1 MAETIRLIVLD
12 ANVLVAALVALAAG
26 LVSFASPCV
35 LPLVPG
41 YLSFV
46 TGLTGET
53 LTPAA
58 AGGAGTAA
66 GGAGAG
72 IRGAA
77 AGSGAGAG
85 AGSVGATKVA
95 LRTRGR
101 LLAGSSLF
109 VLGFAVPF
117 ALLGWAAG
125 MLNVLERSALAQG
138 VMGGV
143 VVVLGVLLARG
154 RLMREVRFSG
164 RMPTGTL
171 AGAPLLGFVFGV
183 GWTPCLGPTAGAI
196 LTLSAS
202 VTGGVNARGAF
213 LGFVYAMGLGLP
225 FILLAVGVGRLS
237 RTLEV
242 LKRHGHRLQVI
253 GGGLLV
259 VVGLSIATGLWQRWM
274 IALRPLI
281 QGVELPI

>member
-12 ANVLVAALVALAAG
+12 ANVLVATGVALAAG

-53 LTPAA
+53 LTPVA
-58 AGGAGTAA
+58 AGGGAA
-66 GGAGAG
+66 GVAEAGA
-72 IRGAA
+72 AV
-77 AGSGAGAG
+77 AGATG
-85 AGSVGATKVA
+85 GTTKVA

-101 LLAGSSLF
+101 LLAGSTLF

-125 MLNVLERSALAQG
+125 MLNVLERSTLAQA

-154 RLMREVRFSG
+154 SLVREVRFTG
-164 RMPTGTL
+164 RTPSGTL

>member
-1 MAETIRLIVLD
+1 MAETIRLIVMD
-12 ANVLVAALVALAAG
+12 ANVLVAAAVALAAG

-41 YLSFV
+41 YLSYV

-53 LTPAA
+53 LGPG
-58 AGGAGTAA
+58 AGGGTQ
-66 GGAGAG
+66 
-72 IRGAA
+72 
-77 AGSGAGAG
+77 
-85 AGSVGATKVA
+85 VA

-101 LLAGSSLF
+101 LLAGSTLF

-125 MLNVLERSALAQG
+125 MLNMLERSALAQA
-138 VMGGV
+138 VMGGI
-143 VVVLGVLLARG
+143 VVVLGVLMLRG
-154 RLMREVRFSG
+154 RLMREVRFQG
-164 RMPTGTL
+164 RAPTGSL

-213 LGFVYAMGLGLP
+213 LGLLYALGLGLP
-225 FILLAVGVGRLS
+225 FILLAVGVGRMS
-237 RTLEV
+237 RTLAV
-242 LKRHGHRLQVI
+242 LRRHGQRLQVL
-253 GGGLLV
+253 GGGLLI
-259 VVGLSIATGLWQRWM
+259 VVGLAIATGLWQRWM

>member
-12 ANVLVAALVALAAG
+12 ANVLVAAAVALAAG
-26 LVSFASPCV
+26 FVSFASPCV

-46 TGLTGET
+46 TGLAGET
-53 LTPAA
+53 LTGAGGV
-58 AGGAGTAA
+58 AGGAAGA
-66 GGAGAG
+66 GGA
-72 IRGAA
+72 
-77 AGSGAGAG
+77 
-85 AGSVGATKVA
+85 ATQVA

-101 LLAGSSLF
+101 LLVGSTLF

-125 MLNVLERSALAQG
+125 MLNLLERSALAQA
-138 VMGGV
+138 VMGGIV
-143 VVVLGVLLARG
+143 IVLGVLLMRG
-154 RLMREVRFSG
+154 RLVRQMRFSD
-164 RMPTGTL
+164 RVPSGTL

-213 LGFVYAMGLGLP
+213 LGLVYALGLGLP
-225 FILLAVGVGRLS
+225 FIALAVGIGRLGKAMAFL
-237 RTLEV
+237 R
-242 LKRHGHRLQVI
+242 RHGHRLQLV
-253 GGGLLV
+253 GGGMLV
-259 VVGLSIATGLWQRWM
+259 VVGLAIATGLWQRWI

>member
-1 MAETIRLIVLD
+1 MTDAIRLIVLD
-12 ANVLVAALVALAAG
+12 ANVLVAAAVALAAG

-46 TGLTGET
+46 TGLAGET
-53 LTPAA
+53 LTGSA
-58 AGGAGTAA
+58 AGGVAP
-66 GGAGAG
+66 GGAAPSGVAPGGVAPGGVGGPGGAVT
-72 IRGAA
+72 R
-77 AGSGAGAG
+77 
-85 AGSVGATKVA
+85 VA

-101 LLAGSSLF
+101 LLAGSTLF

-125 MLNVLERSALAQG
+125 MLNLLERSPLAQG
-138 VMGGV
+138 VMGGLV
-143 VVVLGVLLARG
+143 MVLGVLLASG
-154 RLMREVRFSG
+154 RLVREVRFTG
-164 RMPTGTL
+164 RLPTGTL
-171 AGAPLLGFVFGV
+171 AGAPMLGFVFGV

-213 LGFVYAMGLGLP
+213 LGFVYALGLGLP
-225 FILLAVGVGRLS
+225 FIALAVGIGRLG
-237 RTLEV
+237 RAMAL
-242 LKRHGHRLQVI
+242 LRRYGHRLQLI
-253 GGGLLV
+253 GGGMLV
-259 VVGLSIATGLWQRWM
+259 LVGLSIATGLWSRWM

-281 QGVELPI
+281 QGFELPI

>member
-1 MAETIRLIVLD
+1 VADTIRLIVLD
-12 ANVLVAALVALAAG
+12 ANVLVAAAVAVVAG
-26 LVSFASPCV
+26 FVSFASPCV

-46 TGLTGET
+46 TGLTGAT
-53 LTPAA
+53 LTGAGRVEGGA
-58 AGGAGTAA
+58 AGG
-66 GGAGAG
+66 
-72 IRGAA
+72 GAA
-77 AGSGAGAG
+77 
-85 AGSVGATKVA
+85 TQVA

-101 LLAGSSLF
+101 LLAGSTLF
-109 VLGFAVPF
+109 VLGFAIPF

-125 MLNVLERSALAQG
+125 MLNLLERSALAQG
-138 VMGGV
+138 IMGGI

-154 RLMREVRFSG
+154 RLMREVRFTG
-164 RMPTGTL
+164 RMPSGTL

-202 VTGGVNARGAF
+202 VTGGVNGRGAF
-213 LGFVYAMGLGLP
+213 LGLMYALGLGLP
-225 FILLAVGVGRLS
+225 FIVLAVGLGRLG

-242 LKRHGHRLQVI
+242 LRRHGRRLQLA

-259 VVGLSIATGLWQRWM
+259 LVGLAIATGVWARWM

>member
-12 ANVLVAALVALAAG
+12 ANVLVAAAVALAAG

-41 YLSFV
+41 YLSYV

-53 LTPAA
+53 IGV
-58 AGGAGTAA
+58 GGASA
-66 GGAGAG
+66 GDAGAG
-72 IRGAA
+72 GRSRG
-77 AGSGAGAG
+77 GWQ
-85 AGSVGATKVA
+85 VA

-109 VLGFAVPF
+109 VLGFAIPF

-125 MLNVLERSALAQG
+125 MLNMLERSALAQA

-143 VVVLGVLLARG
+143 VVVLGVLMLRG
-154 RLMREVRFSG
+154 QLVREVRIQGRVPSG
-164 RMPTGTL
+164 SL

-213 LGFVYAMGLGLP
+213 LGLVYALGLGLP
-225 FILLAVGVGRLS
+225 FILLAVGVGRMS
-237 RTLEV
+237 RTLTV
-242 LKRHGHRLQVI
+242 LRRHGHRLQVA
-253 GGGLLV
+253 GGALLV
-259 VVGLSIATGLWQRWM
+259 VVGLAIATGLWQRWM

>member
-53 LTPAA
+53 LTPTPP
-58 AGGAGTAA
+58 GTAA
-66 GGAGAG
+66 AVGV
-72 IRGAA
+72 
-77 AGSGAGAG
+77 AGSG
-85 AGSVGATKVA
+85 GSGGGVGTQVA

-101 LLAGSSLF
+101 LLAGSTLF

-125 MLNVLERSALAQG
+125 MLNILERSALAQG

-154 RLMREVRFSG
+154 RLVREVRFNG

-213 LGFVYAMGLGLP
+213 LGLVYALGLGLP

-259 VVGLSIATGLWQRWM
+259 IVGLAIATGLWQRWM

>member
-1 MAETIRLIVLD
+1 VAETIRLIVLD
-12 ANVLVAALVALAAG
+12 ANVLVAAAVALVAG

-41 YLSFV
+41 YLSYV

-53 LTPAA
+53 LRP
-58 AGGAGTAA
+58 
-66 GGAGAG
+66 AGAG
-72 IRGAA
+72 GT
-77 AGSGAGAG
+77 G
-85 AGSVGATKVA
+85 VA

-101 LLAGSSLF
+101 LLAGSTLF

-125 MLNVLERSALAQG
+125 MLNMLERSALAQA
-138 VMGGV
+138 VMGGI
-143 VVVLGVLLARG
+143 VVVLGVMLLRG
-154 RLMREVRFSG
+154 RLVREVRIQG
-164 RMPTGTL
+164 RMPTGSL

-213 LGFVYAMGLGLP
+213 LGLVYALGLGLP

-237 RTLEV
+237 RTLDV
-242 LKRHGHRLQVI
+242 LRRHGHRLQVI
-253 GGGLLV
+253 GGGLLI
-259 VVGLSIATGLWQRWM
+259 VVGLAIATGLWQRWM

-281 QGVELPI
+281 QGVELPL

>member
-1 MAETIRLIVLD
+1 VADTIRLIVLD
-12 ANVLVAALVALAAG
+12 ANVLVAAAVALAAG

-41 YLSFV
+41 YLSYV

-53 LTPAA
+53 L
-58 AGGAGTAA
+58 GD
-66 GGAGAG
+66 
-72 IRGAA
+72 
-77 AGSGAGAG
+77 GSGE
-85 AGSVGATKVA
+85 GSGGGPDGGSGSTKVA

-125 MLNVLERSALAQG
+125 MLNMLERSALAQA
-138 VMGGV
+138 VMGGL
-143 VVVLGVLLARG
+143 VVVLGVLLLRG
-154 RLMREVRFSG
+154 RLMREVRFPG
-164 RMPTGTL
+164 RLPRGTL

-213 LGFVYAMGLGLP
+213 LGLVYALGLGLP
-225 FILLAVGVGRLS
+225 FIALAVGVGRLS
-237 RTLEV
+237 RV
-242 LKRHGHRLQVI
+242 LGVLRRHGHRLQVI
-253 GGGLLV
+253 GGGLLI
-259 VVGLSIATGLWQRWM
+259 VVGLAIATGLWQRWM

-281 QGVELPI
+281 QGVELPL

>member
-12 ANVLVAALVALAAG
+12 ANVLVAAAVALAAG

-41 YLSFV
+41 YLSYV

-53 LTPAA
+53 L
-58 AGGAGTAA
+58 GGSSG
-66 GGAGAG
+66 GGAGAD
-72 IRGAA
+72 
-77 AGSGAGAG
+77 GAGG
-85 AGSVGATKVA
+85 TGGGGGTQVA

-125 MLNVLERSALAQG
+125 MLNMLERSAFAQA
-138 VMGGV
+138 VMGGI
-143 VVVLGVLLARG
+143 VVVLGVLMLRG
-154 RLMREVRFSG
+154 RLMREVRFRG

-213 LGFVYAMGLGLP
+213 LGLVYALGLGLP
-225 FILLAVGVGRLS
+225 FIVLAVGVGRLS
-237 RTLEV
+237 RV
-242 LKRHGHRLQVI
+242 LRVLQRHGQRLQTA
-253 GGGLLV
+253 GGLLLV
-259 VVGLSIATGLWQRWM
+259 AVGLAIATGLWQRWM

>member
-1 MAETIRLIVLD
+1 VAETIRLIVLD
-12 ANVLVAALVALAAG
+12 ANVLVAAAVALAAG

-41 YLSFV
+41 YLSYV

-53 LTPAA
+53 L
-58 AGGAGTAA
+58 GGPG
-66 GGAGAG
+66 
-72 IRGAA
+72 
-77 AGSGAGAG
+77 AGSGASGVAAG
-85 AGSVGATKVA
+85 AGGTQVA

-125 MLNVLERSALAQG
+125 MLNMLERSALAQA
-138 VMGGV
+138 VMGSI
-143 VVVLGVLLARG
+143 VVVLGVLMLRG
-154 RLMREVRFSG
+154 RLMREVRFQG
-164 RMPTGTL
+164 RVPTGTL

-213 LGFVYAMGLGLP
+213 LGLVYALGLGLP

-237 RTLEV
+237 RV
-242 LKRHGHRLQVI
+242 LGVLRRHGPRLQLI

-259 VVGLSIATGLWQRWM
+259 VVGFAIATGAWQRWM

>member
-1 MAETIRLIVLD
+1 MAETIRLVVLD
-12 ANVLVAALVALAAG
+12 ANVLVAAAVAILAG
-26 LVSFASPCV
+26 FVSFASPCV

-46 TGLTGET
+46 TGLAGET
-53 LTPAA
+53 LTGAARAAGAAGA
-58 AGGAGTAA
+58 AGGDGRTEL
-66 GGAGAG
+66 
-72 IRGAA
+72 
-77 AGSGAGAG
+77 
-85 AGSVGATKVA
+85 A

-125 MLNVLERSALAQG
+125 MLNLLERSALAQG
-138 VMGGV
+138 VMGSV
-143 VVVLGVLLARG
+143 VIVLGVLLMRG
-154 RLMREVRFSG
+154 RLVREMRFTRHTPS
-164 RMPTGTL
+164 GTL

-202 VTGGVNARGAF
+202 VTGGVNGRGAF
-213 LGFVYAMGLGLP
+213 LGLMYALGLGLP
-225 FILLAVGVGRLS
+225 FIVLAVGLGRLG
-237 RTLEV
+237 RTLT
-242 LKRHGHRLQVI
+242 LLRRHGHQLQLI
-253 GGGLLV
+253 GGGMLV
-259 VVGLSIATGLWQRWM
+259 VVGLAIATGLWSRWM

>member
-12 ANVLVAALVALAAG
+12 ANVLVAAAVAILAG
-26 LVSFASPCV
+26 FVSFASPCV

-46 TGLTGET
+46 TGLAGET
-53 LTPAA
+53 LTD
-58 AGGAGTAA
+58 AGGGDGRTEL
-66 GGAGAG
+66 
-72 IRGAA
+72 
-77 AGSGAGAG
+77 
-85 AGSVGATKVA
+85 A

-125 MLNVLERSALAQG
+125 MLNLLERSALAQA
-138 VMGGV
+138 VMGSV
-143 VVVLGVLLARG
+143 VIVLGVLLMRG
-154 RLMREVRFSG
+154 RLVREVRFTR
-164 RMPTGTL
+164 RMPSGTL

-202 VTGGVNARGAF
+202 VTGGVNGRGAF
-213 LGFVYAMGLGLP
+213 LGLMYALGLGLP
-225 FILLAVGVGRLS
+225 FIVLAVGLGRLG
-237 RTLEV
+237 RTLTF
-242 LKRHGHRLQVI
+242 LRRHGQRLQLV
-253 GGGLLV
+253 GGGMLV
-259 VVGLSIATGLWQRWM
+259 VVGLAIATGLWSRWM

>member
-1 MAETIRLIVLD
+1 VAETIRLIVLD
-12 ANVLVAALVALAAG
+12 ANVLVAAVVALAAG

-46 TGLTGET
+46 TGLTGEALGT
-53 LTPAA
+53 DR
-58 AGGAGTAA
+58 TAA
-66 GGAGAG
+66 GGAAG
-72 IRGAA
+72 D
-77 AGSGAGAG
+77 GSDGG
-85 AGSVGATKVA
+85 TTRVA

-125 MLNVLERSALAQG
+125 LLNVLERSALAQG
-138 VMGGV
+138 VMGAV
-143 VVVLGVLLARG
+143 VVVLGVLMLRG
-154 RLMREVRFSG
+154 RLVREVRFGG
-164 RMPTGTL
+164 RLPTGTL

-213 LGFVYAMGLGLP
+213 LGLVYALGLGLP
-225 FILLAVGVGRLS
+225 FILLAVGVGRVS
-237 RTLEV
+237 RTLAV
-242 LKRHGHRLQVI
+242 LRRHGERLQRA
-253 GGGLLV
+253 GGVLLI
-259 VVGLSIATGLWQRWM
+259 VVGLAIATGLWQRWM
-274 IALRPLI
+274 IALRPLV
-281 QGVELPI
+281 QGVELPL

>member
-12 ANVLVAALVALAAG
+12 ANVLVAAGVALVAG

-46 TGLTGET
+46 TGLSGET
-53 LTPAA
+53 IGGGGA
-58 AGGAGTAA
+58 AGADGDGGT
-66 GGAGAG
+66 
-72 IRGAA
+72 R
-77 AGSGAGAG
+77 
-85 AGSVGATKVA
+85 VA

-101 LLAGSSLF
+101 LLAGSTLF

-125 MLNVLERSALAQG
+125 MLNVLERSTVAQV
-138 VMGGV
+138 VMGVV
-143 VVVLGVLLARG
+143 VVVLGVLMLRG
-154 RLMREVRFSG
+154 RLVREVRFHG
-164 RMPTGTL
+164 RLPTGTL
-171 AGAPLLGFVFGV
+171 AGALLLGFVFGV

-202 VTGGVNARGAF
+202 VTGGVSGRGAF
-213 LGFVYAMGLGLP
+213 LGLVYALGLGLP
-225 FILLAVGVGRLS
+225 FVLLALGVGRLT
-237 RTLEV
+237 RV
-242 LKRHGHRLQVI
+242 LGVLRRHGQRLQVA
-253 GGGLLV
+253 GGVLLV
-259 VVGLSIATGLWQRWM
+259 LVGVAIATGLWQRWM
-274 IALRPLI
+274 VALRPLI

>member
-1 MAETIRLIVLD
+1 MAELIRTVVLD
-12 ANVLVAALVALAAG
+12 ANVLAAAAVALVAG

-41 YLSFV
+41 YLSYV
-46 TGLTGET
+46 TGLTGGVLVERDG
-53 LTPAA
+53 PDA
-58 AGGAGTAA
+58 AGGAPPRLGARVRA
-66 GGAGAG
+66 RLLLGAG
-72 IRGAA
+72 
-77 AGSGAGAG
+77 
-85 AGSVGATKVA
+85 
-95 LRTRGR
+95 
-101 LLAGSSLF
+101 LF

-125 MLNVLERSALAQG
+125 MLNILERSALAQV

-154 RLMREVRFSG
+154 SLVREVRFTG
-164 RMPTGTL
+164 RTPSGTL

>member
-12 ANVLVAALVALAAG
+12 ANVLVAAAVALAAG

-41 YLSFV
+41 YLSYV

-53 LTPAA
+53 LGGPGS
-58 AGGAGTAA
+58 AGGSGGTQ
-66 GGAGAG
+66 
-72 IRGAA
+72 
-77 AGSGAGAG
+77 
-85 AGSVGATKVA
+85 VA

-125 MLNVLERSALAQG
+125 MLNVLERSAFAQA
-138 VMGGV
+138 VMGGI
-143 VVVLGVLLARG
+143 VVVLGVLMLRG
-154 RLMREVRFSG
+154 RLMREVRFQG
-164 RMPTGTL
+164 RVPTGTL

-213 LGFVYAMGLGLP
+213 LGLVYALGLGLP
-225 FILLAVGVGRLS
+225 FIVLAVGVGRMS
-237 RTLEV
+237 RTLSV
-242 LKRHGHRLQVI
+242 LRRHGHRLQVI
-253 GGGLLV
+253 GGGLLII
-259 VVGLSIATGLWQRWM
+259 VGLAIATGLWQRWM

>member
-1 MAETIRLIVLD
+1 MADTIRLIVMD
-12 ANVLVAALVALAAG
+12 ANVLVAAAIALVAG
-26 LVSFASPCV
+26 FVSFASPCV

-53 LTPAA
+53 LDAGSGEGGA
-58 AGGAGTAA
+58 AGGS
-66 GGAGAG
+66 GG
-72 IRGAA
+72 
-77 AGSGAGAG
+77 
-85 AGSVGATKVA
+85 VA

-125 MLNVLERSALAQG
+125 LLNVLERSQTAQV
-138 VMGGV
+138 VMGSIV
-143 VVVLGVLLARG
+143 IVLGVLLARG
-154 RLMREVRFSG
+154 RLIREVRFSG
-164 RMPTGTL
+164 RVPTGSL

-202 VTGGVNARGAF
+202 VTGGVSGRGAF
-213 LGFVYAMGLGLP
+213 LGLVYALGLGLP
-225 FILLAVGVGRLS
+225 FIALAVGFGRMTSAL
-237 RTLEV
+237 TV
-242 LKRHGHRLQVI
+242 LRRNGRRLQLA

-259 VVGLSIATGLWQRWM
+259 LVGVAIATGLWQRWM

>member
-1 MAETIRLIVLD
+1 VADTIRLIVLD

-41 YLSFV
+41 YLSYV

-53 LTPAA
+53 LTPGGGAGDG
-58 AGGAGTAA
+58 AGGAGGTQ
-66 GGAGAG
+66 
-72 IRGAA
+72 
-77 AGSGAGAG
+77 
-85 AGSVGATKVA
+85 VA

-101 LLAGSSLF
+101 LLAGSTLF

-125 MLNVLERSALAQG
+125 MLNLLERSALAQA

-154 RLMREVRFSG
+154 SLVREVRFQG

-213 LGFVYAMGLGLP
+213 LGLVYALGLGLP

-237 RTLEV
+237 RTLAV
-242 LKRHGHRLQVI
+242 LRRHGHRLQVA

-259 VVGLSIATGLWQRWM
+259 VVGLAIATGVWQRWM
-274 IALRPLI
+274 LALRPLI

>member
-1 MAETIRLIVLD
+1 VADTIRLIVLD
-12 ANVLVAALVALAAG
+12 ANVLVAAAIAFAAG
-26 LVSFASPCV
+26 FVSFASPCV

-53 LTPAA
+53 LQGGPAA
-58 AGGAGTAA
+58 GTDRLAGGTA
-66 GGAGAG
+66 
-72 IRGAA
+72 
-77 AGSGAGAG
+77 
-85 AGSVGATKVA
+85 VA

-101 LLAGSSLF
+101 LLVGSSLF

-125 MLNVLERSALAQG
+125 MLNVLERSALAQA
-138 VMGGV
+138 VMGSIV
-143 VVVLGVLLARG
+143 IVLGVLLARG
-154 RLMREVRFSG
+154 RLVREVRFHG
-164 RMPTGTL
+164 RLPNGTL

-213 LGFVYAMGLGLP
+213 LGLVYALGLGLP
-225 FILLAVGVGRLS
+225 FIVIAVGVGRLGRTMDVLRRHG
-237 RTLEV
+237 RTLQ
-242 LKRHGHRLQVI
+242 LA

-259 VVGLSIATGLWQRWM
+259 LVGVAIATGLWTRWM

>member
-1 MAETIRLIVLD
+1 MAETIRLIVMD
-12 ANVLVAALVALAAG
+12 ANVLVAAAVALAAG

-41 YLSFV
+41 YLSYV

-53 LTPAA
+53 LGPGAGGGGAGGAAVA
-58 AGGAGTAA
+58 AGGGTQ
-66 GGAGAG
+66 
-72 IRGAA
+72 
-77 AGSGAGAG
+77 
-85 AGSVGATKVA
+85 VA

-101 LLAGSSLF
+101 LLAGSTLF

-125 MLNVLERSALAQG
+125 MLNMLERSALAQA
-138 VMGGV
+138 VMGGI
-143 VVVLGVLLARG
+143 VVVLGVLMLRG
-154 RLMREVRFSG
+154 RLMREVRFQG
-164 RMPTGTL
+164 RVPTGSL

-213 LGFVYAMGLGLP
+213 LGLVYALGLGLP
-225 FILLAVGVGRLS
+225 FILLAVGVGRLT
-237 RTLEV
+237 RTLAV
-242 LKRHGHRLQVI
+242 LRRHGQRLQVA
-253 GGGLLV
+253 GGTLLII
-259 VVGLSIATGLWQRWM
+259 VGLAIATGLWQRWM